1 MGVLHGRD
9 LLSSKYI
16 TAEIKDA
23 SGRLHFVPIKYTLGN
38 YFVAQIDNDA
48 YVFELD
54 HTEIGTWAESFT
66 KTFRKVNYDITHYR
80 PISRDVKELEIVLK
94 TNSLPRVNGTM
105 FNVFKVLSAKEKN
118 EFEPHVLKELV
129 DEVANYEK
137 KSKIAKAISKQENQ
151 FLEQKKN
158 IINYLESL
166 NTDQIVTPLRNIT
179 EFIEDDLKAT
189 DPKFLG
195 TILSTYQRTDFEN
208 KKVTNVPIKA
218 KQGWMKIIAL
228 VSIIGLIAALG
239 YIVYDSGALNNLGA
253 GIGGSFGGMS
263 DKDIMAKYP
272 SEAALR
278 DAVDSG
284 KLKYDSLS
292 PAVKKMYDNSKAPKI
307 APKT

>member
-38 YFVAQIDNDA
+38 YFVAQIENDA
-48 YVFELD
+48 YVFEIV
-54 HTEIGTWAESFT
+54 HREIGTWAESLT
-66 KTFRKVNYDITHYR
+66 KTFRKINYDITHYR
-80 PISRDVKELEIVLK
+80 PVSRDVKELEIVLQ

-137 KSKIAKAISKQENQ
+137 KSKIAKAISRQENQ

-218 KQGWMKIIAL
+218 KQGWLKIIA
-228 VSIIGLIAALG
+228 VMAIIGLIGAIG
-239 YIVYDSGALNNLGA
+239 YIVYDSGALNNLGSGLGA
-253 GIGGSFGGMS
+253 SFGGVNDS
-263 DKDIMAKYP
+263 DLMKKYP
-272 SEAALR
+272 NEASLR
-278 DAVDSG
+278 AAVDSG
-284 KLKYDSLS
+284 KLKYDTLP
-292 PAVKKMYDNSKAPKI
+292 PAAKKMYDNSKAPQLVTK
-307 APKT
+307 P